1 MKTMI
6 CRIAAAA
13 LIFFALLG
21 RTGLQSYAAAGW
33 DNMGYEGD
41 HIPVIYDIK
50 SGLPFNEIQDIVQ
63 TADGFIY
70 IGGYG
75 GLARYD
81 GHKFYKFPEISSVVS
96 LYADPDGGLWI
107 GTNDKGIVY
116 MAENSEFTFYGQKEG
131 YDTGSIREIMP
142 DNNGELYFAT
152 TTGLWYRTTAGEI
165 IRFDD
170 DRLNGNYIYM
180 ISTDLKGT
188 MLCATVD
195 GNLFALRGHEVV
207 YYQTNEELGENV
219 RCIFPDMDREGYV
232 YLGTER
238 SAIFHGPLGEPLSAY
253 EEIETPG
260 LTRIN
265 YIYPAEGR
273 LWICSDTGIGFFQ
286 NGEYHPLKISD
297 MGSVVCFQEDYEGNL
312 WFVSSRN
319 GVMEICK
326 SIFMDISLLAGLDK
340 RVVNSTWMKDGL
352 LYVGTDTGLV
362 VLDSEGNR
370 QTSEIASLLES
381 SRIRAIKEDS
391 RGNLWFCTFSE
402 NGLVLLR
409 PDGSIRIY
417 SDSDGLI
424 SNYARTILE
433 MSDGTMAVS
442 VSGGIQMIRDEEIV
456 KTYTQDDGI
465 PNSVTL
471 SLCEGKGGRLYL
483 GTNGNG
489 IYILEDDRI
498 FPYDGESD
506 MESGIILRMKPDQK
520 RNCVWIITSNDVCI
534 MQDGRIRALQNLPTG
549 QNTGGCYD
557 LLLSENG
564 KIWVLGGTGIYE
576 MEADEL
582 LTGEP
587 VDYIYYSPSGELPHI
602 TTSNSR
608 NYVSPEGDAYISG
621 IDGITRFNIEEASAD
636 HGYMK
641 IALPYVD
648 AVLADDSHYTTAV
661 GETVTIPASTKRIS
675 IHGYVLSYMLSDP
688 EVSYYLEGFDTSET
702 ITSKREL
709 SAVSYT
715 NLPGG
720 TYIFHLSVKN
730 PETGE
735 KYTGSLTIVK
745 EKSFYERPLFWVIVA
760 VVFLVVFWA
769 FVKRLLRMQER
780 RLKKKQEEER
790 ISAELSMAADIQT
803 GALPQDFPA
812 FPERKDFDI
821 YASMTPAKEVGGD
834 FYDFFLIDEDHL
846 GIVIAD
852 VSDKGVPAALF
863 MMSARILISNMA
875 KMVKSP
881 KEVLENANMA
891 LNQNNS
897 EKMFVTV
904 WLGILDLRD
913 GTLTAAN
920 AGHEYPILTNPE
932 GVFEILKDKHGFV
945 LGAMPKM
952 KYREYTIHL
961 MPGSKVF
968 VYTDGVPEAANAQRE
983 FFGLERTLDALNRVK
998 DQTPEAL
1005 LRSVHEAV
1013 NEFVGNAPQFDDLT
1027 MLCVEYVGR
1036 EEKTESE

>member
-13 LIFFALLG
+13 LVFFALLG
-21 RTGLQSYAAAGW
+21 GTGLQSFAASGW
-33 DNMGYEGD
+33 DNMGYEAD

-107 GTNDKGIVY
+107 GTNDKGIAH
-116 MAENSEFTFYGQKEG
+116 MSEDAEFTFYGQKEG
-131 YDTGSIREIMP
+131 YDTGSIREIVP
-142 DNNGELYFAT
+142 DNNGEIYFAT
-152 TTGLWYRTTAGEI
+152 TKGLWYRTTAGEI
-165 IRFDD
+165 MRLDD
-170 DRLNGNYIYM
+170 DRMNDNYIYM
-180 ISTDLKGT
+180 LSTDRKGT
-188 MLCATVD
+188 MYCATVD
-195 GNLFALRGHEVV
+195 GNLLALRGHEVV
-207 YYQTNEELGENV
+207 SYQTNDELGENV
-219 RCIFPDMDREGYV
+219 RSIFPDMDREGYV

-238 SAIFHGPLGEPLSAY
+238 SVIFHGPLGEPLSAY
-253 EEIETPG
+253 EEMETPN

-273 LWICSDTGIGFFQ
+273 LWICSDTGIGFFEE
-286 NGEYHPLKISD
+286 GEFHPLKISD
-297 MGSVVCFQEDYEGNL
+297 MGSVVCFEEDYEGNL

-340 RVVNSTWMKDGL
+340 RVVNSTWMKDDL

-362 VLDSEGNR
+362 VIDSEGNR

-391 RGNLWFCTFSE
+391 LGNLWFCTFSE

-409 PDGSIRIY
+409 PDGSIRTY
-417 SDSDGLI
+417 SESDGLI

-433 MSDGTMAVS
+433 MSDGTLVVS
-442 VSGGIQMIRDEEIV
+442 ASGGIQMIRDEEIV
-456 KTYTQDDGI
+456 KTYTQEDGI

-506 MESGIILRMKPDQK
+506 MESGIILRMKPDHK
-520 RNCVWIITSNDVCI
+520 RDCIWIITSNIVCI
-534 MQDGRIRALQNLPTG
+534 MQDGRIRSLQNLPTG

-564 KIWVLGGTGIYE
+564 KVWILGGTGIYE
-576 MEADEL
+576 MDADEL

-587 VDYIYYSPSGELPHI
+587 VDFIYYNPAGELPHI

-641 IALPYVD
+641 IAVPYVD
-648 AVLADDSHYTTAV
+648 AVLADDTRITTSV
-661 GETVTIPASTKRIS
+661 GETVIIPASAKRIS

-702 ITSKREL
+702 ITSKKDL
-709 SAVSYT
+709 TAVSYT

-720 TYIFHLSVKN
+720 TYTFHLSVKN

-745 EKSFYERPLFWVIVA
+745 EKHFYERPLFWVFMAILFLA
-760 VVFLVVFWA
+760 VLRA
-769 FVKRLLRMQER
+769 FVKRLLRKQET

-790 ISAELSMAADIQT
+790 ISAELGMAANIQS

-881 KEVLENANMA
+881 KEVLENANAA
-891 LNQNNS
+891 LNQNNT

-904 WLGILDLRD
+904 WLGVLDLRD
-913 GTLTAAN
+913 GTLTATN
-920 AGHEYPILTNPE
+920 AGHEYPILTNEE
-932 GVFEILKDKHGFV
+932 GTFEILKDKHGFV
-945 LGAMPKM
+945 VGAMPKM
-952 KYREYTIHL
+952 KYREYTIKL
-961 MPGSKVF
+961 TPGSKVF
-968 VYTDGVPEAANAQRE
+968 VYTDGVPEATNAQKE
-983 FFGLERTLDALNRVK
+983 FFGLERTVDALNQVK
-998 DQTPEAL
+998 DETPEKIL
-1005 LRSVHEAV
+1005 KSVHEAV
-1013 NEFVGNAPQFDDLT
+1013 NQFVGSAPQFDDLT
-1027 MLCVEYVGR
+1027 MLCVEYLGR
-1036 EEKTESE
+1036 EEKTENE